1 MTRNSKTFFKRNIDQ
16 LAEFQPELAQKLSKI
31 QIISN
36 LTQVIA
42 SSGDPILKKKGM
54 SFHSRRDPW
63 AEARKFAQ
71 SDAIQTIK
79 ANGRFP
85 VIFGLGSGYHIRAL
99 SEEFDTLA
107 VIETDME
114 VLRLSLETFDWTS
127 YLSRITFLT
136 RPDQIPARIKAQGT
150 LLAHRPSQRSS
161 PADYAR
167 FLAIFD
173 GHNLIETHAS
183 QNNTLKFMV
192 VSPIWGGSLP
202 ITFHAVKALTSL
214 GHEVRC
220 LDLSVIEPLYM
231 DIQNTDPTRAGHD
244 LAAGRLVQFMGD
256 YVALMAESEK
266 PDFLLALAQAPL
278 NKPALARI
286 RSLGIR
292 TAFWFVE
299 DYRFMKY
306 FREIADSY
314 DFFFHIQG
322 QALEKELT
330 DLSVEHFSYL
340 PLAADPEL
348 FKPAE
353 NLEALAPFR
362 TDLSFMGSGY
372 PNRRHLFSKL
382 LDHDLKIWGTEW
394 NLNSSLGQR
403 VQDQNR
409 RIPTEETVL
418 IYNAAKI
425 NLNLHSSVF
434 EAGLDREGAFINPRT
449 FEIAACA
456 AFQLVDERN
465 PLCLHFELGNELAVF
480 TSLDDL
486 REKISFYLREP
497 DLRKDMGFRA
507 RERVLAEHTYQHRM
521 TSMIEFMLAR
531 V

>member
-1 MTRNSKTFFKRNIDQ
+1 MTLNSKTFFTRNIDH
-16 LAEFQPELAQKLSKI
+16 LTEFQPELAQKLSKI
-31 QIISN
+31 QITSN
-36 LTQVIA
+36 LTTVTA

-79 ANGRFP
+79 SDGRFP

-99 SEEFDTLA
+99 SEEFDFLA

-136 RPDQIPARIKAQGT
+136 RPDQIPARIKEQGT

-167 FLAIFD
+167 FSAVFD

-183 QNNTLKFMV
+183 QGNTLKFMV
-192 VSPIWGGSLP
+192 VSPIKGGSLP

-231 DIQNTDPTRAGHD
+231 DIQSANPTRAGND
-244 LAAGRLVQFMGD
+244 LAARRLVQFMGD
-256 YVALMAESEK
+256 YTALMAESER

-278 NKPALARI
+278 NRSTLARI

-299 DYRFMKY
+299 DYRLMKY
-306 FREIADSY
+306 FREVADSY

-322 QALEKELT
+322 RAMEKKLT
-330 DLSVEHFSYL
+330 DLGVEHFSYL

-353 NLEALAPFR
+353 NL
-362 TDLSFMGSGY
+362 
-372 PNRRHLFSKL
+372 
-382 LDHDLKIWGTEW
+382 
-394 NLNSSLGQR
+394 
-403 VQDQNR
+403 
-409 RIPTEETVL
+409 
-418 IYNAAKI
+418 
-425 NLNLHSSVF
+425 
-434 EAGLDREGAFINPRT
+434 
-449 FEIAACA
+449 
-456 AFQLVDERN
+456 
-465 PLCLHFELGNELAVF
+465 
-480 TSLDDL
+480 
-486 REKISFYLREP
+486 
-497 DLRKDMGFRA
+497 
-507 RERVLAEHTYQHRM
+507 
-521 TSMIEFMLAR
+521 
-531 V
+531 